1 METPKTYANSQVTSA
16 DMMRKYQDMI
26 VENQEEKEEVEEA
39 KEEDTEK
46 EEVEEA
52 KEEEVEESEEQVD
65 EGEQIEET
73 TDTPAPQTAQDL
85 LRSYADLVAE
95 AQKKDNE
102 EDEVRE
108 EKDEE

>member
-1 METPKTYANSQVTSA
+1 METPKNVFNSTA

-52 KEEEVEESEEQVD
+52 KEED
-65 EGEQIEET
+65 
-73 TDTPAPQTAQDL
+73 TDD
-85 LRSYADLVAE
+85 DKE
-95 AQKKDNE
+95 
-102 EDEVRE
+102 
-108 EKDEE
+108 